1 MFLFALV
8 PLVLLS
14 FTYADDD
21 IPLEE
26 GVMVLGDDNFQSAI
40 DANPFILVEFY
51 APWWVDMVLAFFSE
65 CLI

>member
-14 FTYADDD
+14 LTYADDD

-26 GVMVLGDDNFQSAI
+26 GVMVLGEDNFQSAI

-51 APWWVDMVLAFFSE
+51 APW
-65 CLI
+65 